1 MLFTGRYSY
10 RNDISS
16 YFLETY
22 YTVKNKEN
30 IRGNLEFDEVVI
42 EDMSLKMLDNDYFKY
57 VTTNAQIL
65 FLLNDESIRKV
76 GDKIVINPLK
86 TILVHLGYF

>member
-1 MLFTGRYSY
+1 
-10 RNDISS
+10 
-16 YFLETY
+16 
-22 YTVKNKEN
+22 
-30 IRGNLEFDEVVI
+30 
-42 EDMSLKMLDNDYFKY
+42 MLDNDYFKY